1 MTMNENELLELMRGI
16 VKLAR
21 PVTAD
26 EVKFDQG
33 LDTIIGET
41 GLDSLDM
48 IMVNVYLSELYG
60 VSEEVAKTMDY
71 EIVKTIRNMIDFMKA
86 NHTKE
91 PPATAAECLE
101 LIK

>member
-1 MTMNENELLELMRGI
+1 MNDQELLELMRGI

-26 EVKFDQG
+26 DVKFDNG
-33 LDTIIGET
+33 LDTLLGET

-71 EIVKTIRNMIDFMKA
+71 EVIKTVRQMIDFMKA

-91 PPATAAECLE
+91 LPATVAECLE
-101 LIK
+101 AIK

>member
-1 MTMNENELLELMRGI
+1 MNDNELLELMIGI

-26 EVKFDQG
+26 DVKFDQG
-33 LDTIIGET
+33 LDTLIGDT

-71 EIVKTIRNMIDFMKA
+71 EIVKTIRDMIVFMWT
-86 NHTKE
+86 NRTKE
-91 PPATAAECLE
+91 PPETAAECLE